1 MLTEDFVPFAASKED
16 RKVECFGDLTESE
29 ASQLVEKLGKGS
41 ELLLRK
47 KLLEALRADESVTTE
62 TLIKKSIKYPI
73 RQFTDMLSDDQR
85 QDIIKTFR
93 EVVRVGGITGKWK
106 KQPVR

>member
-1 MLTEDFVPFAASKED
+1 M
-16 RKVECFGDLTESE
+16 R
-29 ASQLVEKLGKGS
+29 EKLSKAV
-41 ELLLRK
+41 
-47 KLLEALRADESVTTE
+47 EANESVTTE
-62 TLIKKSIKYPI
+62 TLIKKSIEYPI

>member
-1 MLTEDFVPFAASKED
+1 M
-16 RKVECFGDLTESE
+16 R
-29 ASQLVEKLGKGS
+29 EKLSNAPG
-41 ELLLRK
+41 
-47 KLLEALRADESVTTE
+47 ANESVTTE

-73 RQFTDMLSDDQR
+73 RQFTDRLSGDQR

-93 EVVRVGGITGKWK
+93 KVVRVGGITGKWK